1 MHLYFDIRVLN
12 IRDLLSH
19 YAKCYEF
26 YSSGWLLIMW
36 NSTIYNE
43 NENVI
48 LSLLVQCYSAQS
60 HTNSRKIY
68 TN

>member
-48 LSLLVQCYSAQS
+48 LSLLV
-60 HTNSRKIY
+60 
-68 TN
+68 